1 MSKEV
6 RFSSD
11 ARKAMLKGVNILGDA
26 VCVTL
31 GPKGR
36 NVVLEK
42 SYGSPLITND
52 GVSIAKEIELEDK
65 FENMGA
71 KLVYEVA
78 NNTNDVAGDGTTTA
92 TILARDM
99 INNGIKAVDKGSNPV
114 LMREGIEY
122 ASKEVAKTILK
133 NSRKVETSNDV
144 ASVATISAGSKEI
157 GDLIAQAMDKVGRD
171 GIINVDES
179 NGFDNELE
187 ISEGMQYDKGYVSPY
202 MVSDR
207 EKMQVE
213 LENPYVLV
221 TNHKINNIQ
230 EVLPVLEQ
238 VLQANKPLLL
248 IAEDFENE
256 VVSTLVL
263 NKLRGTFNVV
273 ATKAPGFGDN
283 QKEMLQDIAA
293 LTNAKFY
300 NKELNMK
307 LEDMK
312 LEELGTIKKVI
323 VTKDNTTM
331 ISNNEASEEL
341 KARIEE
347 IKTRIANTT
356 SDYDNT
362 TMISNNEASEELK
375 ARIEEIKTRIANTT
389 SDYDKKQYQERL
401 GKLTNGVAT
410 IKVGATTESELKEK
424 KLRIEDALNATKAAV
439 SEGIV
444 IGGGAALVEAY
455 KELKPVLKNDNVDIQ
470 KGINIVMSALLAPIS
485 QIAQNAGYNCE
496 DIVEEQKVA
505 DKNIGFDAK
514 DGKWV
519 DMFEAGIIDPTKV
532 TRSALLNAAS
542 ISALFITTEVG
553 VAEIKSDEPQT
564 PAMPGGMY

>member
-1 MSKEV
+1 MEKEF

-11 ARKAMLKGVNILGDA
+11 ARKSMLKGVNTLADA
-26 VCVTL
+26 VCITL

-92 TILARDM
+92 TILARNM
-99 INNGIKAVDKGSNPV
+99 INSGMKAVDKGCNPV

-133 NSRKVETSNDV
+133 NSRKVETSGDV

-157 GDLIAQAMDKVGRD
+157 GDLIAEAMDKVGRD

-221 TNHKINNIQ
+221 TNHKINNLQ
-230 EVLPVLEQ
+230 EILPVLEQ
-238 VLQANKPLLL
+238 VLKTNKPLLL
-248 IAEDFENE
+248 IAEDYENE
-256 VVSTLVL
+256 VISTLVL

-293 LTNAKFY
+293 LTGAKLY
-300 NKELNMK
+300 NKDLNMK
-307 LEDMK
+307 LEELQ

-331 ISNNEASEEL
+331 ISGNEENPEL

-347 IKTRIANTT
+347 IKTRV
-356 SDYDNT
+356 
-362 TMISNNEASEELK
+362 ASS
-375 ARIEEIKTRIANTT
+375 T
-389 SDYDKKQYQERL
+389 SDYDKKQFQERL

-439 SEGIV
+439 AEGIV

-455 KELKPVLKNDNVDIQ
+455 KELKPVLKNDNVDVQ
-470 KGINIVMSALLAPIS
+470 KGINIVMEALLSPIC
-485 QIAQNAGYNCE
+485 QIAENAGYNSE
-496 DIVEEQKVA
+496 DIVDMQKSA
-505 DKNIGFDAK
+505 AKNQGFDAK
-514 DGKWV
+514 NGEWV
-519 DMFEAGIIDPTKV
+519 DMFDKGIIDPTKV

-542 ISALFITTEVG
+542 ISALFITTEAG
-553 VAEIKSDEPQT
+553 VAEIKSET
-564 PAMPGGMY
+564 PEAPMMPNQMY

>member
-1 MSKEV
+1 MAKEV

-11 ARKAMLKGVNILGDA
+11 ARKAMLKGVNTLADA
-26 VCVTL
+26 VCITL

-92 TILARDM
+92 TILARNM
-99 INNGIKAVDKGSNPV
+99 IVNGMKAVDKGCNPV

-133 NSRKVETSNDV
+133 NSRQVETSSDV

-157 GDLIAQAMDKVGRD
+157 GDLIAKAMDKVGRD

-179 NGFDNELE
+179 NGFDDELE

-207 EKMQVE
+207 EKMTVE

-221 TNHKINNIQ
+221 TNSKINNLQ
-230 EVLPVLEQ
+230 EILPVLEQ
-238 VLQANKPLLL
+238 VLKTNQPLLI
-248 IAEDFENE
+248 IAEDYENE
-256 VVSTLVL
+256 VISTLVL

-293 LTNAKFY
+293 LTNTKFY
-300 NKELNMK
+300 NKDLNMK
-307 LEDMK
+307 LED
-312 LEELGTIKKVI
+312 LQLDELGTIKKVI

-331 ISNNEASEEL
+331 IGANENNSEL
-341 KARIEE
+341 NARIEE
-347 IKTRIANTT
+347 IRSRIADTT
-356 SDYDNT
+356 
-362 TMISNNEASEELK
+362 NEHD
-375 ARIEEIKTRIANTT
+375 R
-389 SDYDKKQYQERL
+389 KQFQERL

-439 SEGIV
+439 AEGIV
-444 IGGGAALVEAY
+444 IGGGACLVEAY
-455 KELKPVLKNDNVDIQ
+455 KELKPVLKNDNVDVQ
-470 KGINIVMSALLAPIS
+470 KGINIVMESLLAPIC
-485 QIAQNAGYNCE
+485 QIAENAGYNSE
-496 DIVEEQKVA
+496 DIVDMQKNA
-505 DKNIGFDAK
+505 NQNIGFDAK
-514 DGKWV
+514 NGEWV
-519 DMFEAGIIDPTKV
+519 DMFEKGIIDPTKV
-532 TRSALLNAAS
+532 SRSALLNAAS
-542 ISALFITTEVG
+542 ISALFITTEAG
-553 VAEIKSDEPQT
+553 VAEIKSDEPAA
-564 PAMPGGMY
+564 PAMAGGMY

>member
-1 MSKEV
+1 MAKEV

-11 ARKAMLKGVNILGDA
+11 ARKSMLKGVNTLADA
-26 VCVTL
+26 VCITL

-92 TILARDM
+92 TILARNM
-99 INNGIKAVDKGSNPV
+99 INSGIKAVDKGCNPV

-133 NSRKVETSNDV
+133 NSRKVETSGDV

-157 GDLIAQAMDKVGRD
+157 GDLIAEAMDKVGRD

-221 TNHKINNIQ
+221 TNHKINNLQ
-230 EVLPVLEQ
+230 EILPVLEQ
-238 VLQANKPLLL
+238 VLKTNKPLLL
-248 IAEDFENE
+248 IAEDYENE
-256 VVSTLVL
+256 VISTLVL

-273 ATKAPGFGDN
+273 ATEAPGFGDN

-293 LTNAKFY
+293 LTGAKLY
-300 NKELNMK
+300 NKDLNMK
-307 LEDMK
+307 LEELQ

-331 ISNNEASEEL
+331 ISGNEENPEL

-347 IKTRIANTT
+347 IKTRV
-356 SDYDNT
+356 
-362 TMISNNEASEELK
+362 ASS
-375 ARIEEIKTRIANTT
+375 T
-389 SDYDKKQYQERL
+389 SDYDKKQFQERL

-439 SEGIV
+439 AEGIV

-455 KELKPVLKNDNVDIQ
+455 KELKPVLKNDNVDVQ
-470 KGINIVMSALLAPIS
+470 KGINIVMEALLSPIC
-485 QIAQNAGYNCE
+485 QIAENAGYNSE
-496 DIVEEQKVA
+496 DIVDMQKSA
-505 DKNIGFDAK
+505 AKNQGFDAK
-514 DGKWV
+514 NGEWV
-519 DMFEAGIIDPTKV
+519 DMFDKGIIDPTKV

-542 ISALFITTEVG
+542 ISALFITTEAG
-553 VAEIKSDEPQT
+553 VAEIKSET
-564 PAMPGGMY
+564 PEAPMMPNQMY

>member
-1 MSKEV
+1 MAKEV

-11 ARKAMLKGVNILGDA
+11 ARKSMLKGVNTLADA
-26 VCVTL
+26 VCITL

-92 TILARDM
+92 TILARNM
-99 INNGIKAVDKGSNPV
+99 INSGMKAVDKGCNPV

-133 NSRKVETSNDV
+133 NSRKVETSGDV

-157 GDLIAQAMDKVGRD
+157 GDLIAEAMDKVGRD

-221 TNHKINNIQ
+221 TNHKINNLQ
-230 EVLPVLEQ
+230 EILPVLEQ
-238 VLQANKPLLL
+238 VLKTNKPLLL
-248 IAEDFENE
+248 IAEDYENE
-256 VVSTLVL
+256 VISTLVL

-293 LTNAKFY
+293 LTGAKLY
-300 NKELNMK
+300 NKDLNMK
-307 LEDMK
+307 LEELQ

-331 ISNNEASEEL
+331 ISGNEENPEL

-347 IKTRIANTT
+347 IKTRVV
-356 SDYDNT
+356 S
-362 TMISNNEASEELK
+362 S
-375 ARIEEIKTRIANTT
+375 T
-389 SDYDKKQYQERL
+389 SDYDKKQFQERL

-439 SEGIV
+439 AEGIV

-455 KELKPVLKNDNVDIQ
+455 KELKPVLKNDNVDVQ
-470 KGINIVMSALLAPIS
+470 KGINIVMEALLSPIC
-485 QIAQNAGYNCE
+485 QIAENAGYNSE
-496 DIVEEQKVA
+496 DIVDMQKSA
-505 DKNIGFDAK
+505 AKNQGFDAK
-514 DGKWV
+514 NGEWV
-519 DMFEAGIIDPTKV
+519 DMFDKGIIDPTKV

-542 ISALFITTEVG
+542 ISALFITTEAG
-553 VAEIKSDEPQT
+553 VAEIKSET
-564 PAMPGGMY
+564 PEAPMMPNQMY

>member
-1 MSKEV
+1 MAKEV

-11 ARKAMLKGVNILGDA
+11 ARKSMLKGVNTLADA
-26 VCVTL
+26 VCITL

-92 TILARDM
+92 TILARNM
-99 INNGIKAVDKGSNPV
+99 INSGIKAVDKGCNPV

-133 NSRKVETSNDV
+133 NSRKVETSGDV

-157 GDLIAQAMDKVGRD
+157 GDLIAEAMDKVGRD

-221 TNHKINNIQ
+221 TNHKINNLQ
-230 EVLPVLEQ
+230 EILPVLEQ
-238 VLQANKPLLL
+238 VLKTNKPLLL
-248 IAEDFENE
+248 IAEDYENE
-256 VVSTLVL
+256 VISTLVL
-263 NKLRGTFNVV
+263 NKLRGTFNAV

-293 LTNAKFY
+293 LTGAKLY
-300 NKELNMK
+300 NKDLNMK
-307 LEDMK
+307 LEELQ

-331 ISNNEASEEL
+331 ISGNEENPEL

-347 IKTRIANTT
+347 IKTRV
-356 SDYDNT
+356 
-362 TMISNNEASEELK
+362 ASS
-375 ARIEEIKTRIANTT
+375 T
-389 SDYDKKQYQERL
+389 SDYDKKQFQERL

-439 SEGIV
+439 AEGIV

-455 KELKPVLKNDNVDIQ
+455 KELKPVLKNDNVDVQ
-470 KGINIVMSALLAPIS
+470 KGINIVMEALLSPIC
-485 QIAQNAGYNCE
+485 QIAENAGYNSE
-496 DIVEEQKVA
+496 DIVDMQKSA
-505 DKNIGFDAK
+505 AKNQGFDAK
-514 DGKWV
+514 NGEWV
-519 DMFEAGIIDPTKV
+519 DMFDKGIIDPTKV

-542 ISALFITTEVG
+542 ISALFITTEAG
-553 VAEIKSDEPQT
+553 VAEIKSET
-564 PAMPGGMY
+564 PEAPMMPNQMY

>member
-1 MSKEV
+1 MAKEV

-11 ARKAMLKGVNILGDA
+11 ARKSMLKGVNTLADA
-26 VCVTL
+26 VCITL

-92 TILARDM
+92 TILARNM
-99 INNGIKAVDKGSNPV
+99 INSGMKAVDKGCNPV

-133 NSRKVETSNDV
+133 NSRKVETSGDV

-157 GDLIAQAMDKVGRD
+157 GDLIAEAMDKVGRD

-221 TNHKINNIQ
+221 TNHKINNLQ
-230 EVLPVLEQ
+230 EILPVLEQ
-238 VLQANKPLLL
+238 VLKTNKPLLL
-248 IAEDFENE
+248 IAEDYENE
-256 VVSTLVL
+256 VISTLVL

-293 LTNAKFY
+293 LTGAKLY
-300 NKELNMK
+300 NKDLNMK
-307 LEDMK
+307 LEELQ

-331 ISNNEASEEL
+331 ISGNEENPEL

-347 IKTRIANTT
+347 IKTRV
-356 SDYDNT
+356 
-362 TMISNNEASEELK
+362 ASS
-375 ARIEEIKTRIANTT
+375 T
-389 SDYDKKQYQERL
+389 SDYDKKQFQERL

-439 SEGIV
+439 AEGIV

-455 KELKPVLKNDNVDIQ
+455 KELKPVLKSDNVDVQ
-470 KGINIVMSALLAPIS
+470 KGINIVMEALLSPIC
-485 QIAQNAGYNCE
+485 QIAENAGYNSE
-496 DIVEEQKVA
+496 DIVDMQKSA
-505 DKNIGFDAK
+505 AKNQGFDAK
-514 DGKWV
+514 NGEWV
-519 DMFEAGIIDPTKV
+519 DMFDKGIIDPTKV

-542 ISALFITTEVG
+542 ISALFITTEAG
-553 VAEIKSDEPQT
+553 VAEIKSET
-564 PAMPGGMY
+564 PEAPMMPNQMY

>member
-1 MSKEV
+1 MAKEV

-11 ARKAMLKGVNILGDA
+11 ARKSMLKGVNTLADA
-26 VCVTL
+26 VCITL

-92 TILARDM
+92 TILARNM
-99 INNGIKAVDKGSNPV
+99 INSGMKAVDKGCNPV

-133 NSRKVETSNDV
+133 NSRKVETSGDV

-157 GDLIAQAMDKVGRD
+157 GDLIAEAMDKVGRD

-221 TNHKINNIQ
+221 TNHKINNLQ
-230 EVLPVLEQ
+230 EILPVLEQ
-238 VLQANKPLLL
+238 VLKTNKPLLL
-248 IAEDFENE
+248 IAEDYENE
-256 VVSTLVL
+256 VISTLVL

-293 LTNAKFY
+293 LTGAKLY
-300 NKELNMK
+300 NKDLNMK
-307 LEDMK
+307 LEELQ
-312 LEELGTIKKVI
+312 LEELGTIKKVF

-331 ISNNEASEEL
+331 ISGNEENPEL

-347 IKTRIANTT
+347 IKTRV
-356 SDYDNT
+356 
-362 TMISNNEASEELK
+362 ASS
-375 ARIEEIKTRIANTT
+375 T
-389 SDYDKKQYQERL
+389 SDYDKKQFQERL

-439 SEGIV
+439 AEGIV

-455 KELKPVLKNDNVDIQ
+455 KELKPVLKNDNVDVQ
-470 KGINIVMSALLAPIS
+470 KGINIVMEALLSPIC
-485 QIAQNAGYNCE
+485 QIAENAGYNSE
-496 DIVEEQKVA
+496 DIVDMQKSA
-505 DKNIGFDAK
+505 AKNQGFDAK
-514 DGKWV
+514 NGEWV
-519 DMFEAGIIDPTKV
+519 DMFDKGIIDPTKV

-542 ISALFITTEVG
+542 ISALFITTEAG
-553 VAEIKSDEPQT
+553 VAEIKSET
-564 PAMPGGMY
+564 PEAPMMPNQMY

>member
-1 MSKEV
+1 MAKEV

-11 ARKAMLKGVNILGDA
+11 ARKAMLKGVNTLADA
-26 VCVTL
+26 VCITL

-92 TILARDM
+92 TILARNM
-99 INNGIKAVDKGSNPV
+99 IVNGMKAVDKGCNPV

-133 NSRKVETSNDV
+133 NSRQVETSSDV

-157 GDLIAQAMDKVGRD
+157 GDLIAKAMDKVGRD

-179 NGFDNELE
+179 NGFDDELE

-207 EKMQVE
+207 EKMTVE

-221 TNHKINNIQ
+221 TNSKINNLQ
-230 EVLPVLEQ
+230 EILPVLEQ
-238 VLQANKPLLL
+238 VLKTNQPLLI
-248 IAEDFENE
+248 IAEDYENE
-256 VVSTLVL
+256 VISTLVL

-300 NKELNMK
+300 NKDLNMK
-307 LEDMK
+307 LED
-312 LEELGTIKKVI
+312 LQLDELGTIKKVI

-331 ISNNEASEEL
+331 IGANENNSEL
-341 KARIEE
+341 NARIEE
-347 IKTRIANTT
+347 IRSRIADTT
-356 SDYDNT
+356 
-362 TMISNNEASEELK
+362 NEHD
-375 ARIEEIKTRIANTT
+375 R
-389 SDYDKKQYQERL
+389 KQFQERL

-439 SEGIV
+439 AEGIV
-444 IGGGAALVEAY
+444 IGGGACLVEAY
-455 KELKPVLKNDNVDIQ
+455 KELKPVLKNDNVDVQ
-470 KGINIVMSALLAPIS
+470 KGINIVMESLLAPIC
-485 QIAQNAGYNCE
+485 QIAENAGYNSE
-496 DIVEEQKVA
+496 DIVDMQKNA
-505 DKNIGFDAK
+505 NKNIGFDAK
-514 DGKWV
+514 NGEWV
-519 DMFEAGIIDPTKV
+519 DMFEKGIIDPTKV
-532 TRSALLNAAS
+532 SRSALLNAAS
-542 ISALFITTEVG
+542 ISALFITTEAG
-553 VAEIKSDEPQT
+553 VAEIKSDEPAA
-564 PAMPGGMY
+564 PAMAGGMY